1 MGERALGKGQ
11 FLVART
17 ACFKSVLA
25 IGLVGENADIDPR
38 WDGLSGDETEYSKDI
53 DLLISQTKRCSEIL
67 KKISRKQIEEDQ
79 FTAGVHN
86 QGPAFNDHMTAT
98 DSKRL
103 K

>member
-38 WDGLSGDETEYSKDI
+38 WDGLSGDETEYS
-53 DLLISQTKRCSEIL
+53 TK
-67 KKISRKQIEEDQ
+67 EEKLTN
-79 FTAGVHN
+79 FMSLGKN
-86 QGPAFNDHMTAT
+86 
-98 DSKRL
+98 
-103 K
+103 